1 MLLCVGS
8 ALRARGAVRTLFNP
22 RHPAAPVRALAEE
35 RGTRF
40 LSAKPALRLMMRL
53 ADEALPGNTAPG
65 LPVPAGHSLDP
76 RQSIVNQ
83 PGGHAVPRALVA
95 AAAAEVDALPAPHL
109 QLLLVAATLSVQ
121 FTTQQLRDRLLRSG
135 IFSNGAAAIADAA
148 AREHAQTA
156 AAAAAAAE
164 RAAVG
169 MLSDDTLL
177 ALARAARE
185 EQALLELSRVT
196 PGSGGAES
204 ELDWEGG
211 RLESTIG
218 ARAHAHK
225 RLTGARAF
233 RSLRV
238 LSLSAL
244 RACVSRTCVC
254 VRA

>member
-1 MLLCVGS
+1 VLLCVGS

-35 RGTRF
+35 RGSRF

-53 ADEALPGNTAPG
+53 ADDALPGNTVPG
-65 LPVPAGHSLDP
+65 SPVPAGHSLR

-121 FTTQQLRDRLLRSG
+121 FTAQQLRDRLLRSG

-196 PGSGGAES
+196 PGSGGVES

-211 RLESTIG
+211 RLEGTIG
-218 ARAHAHK
+218 GRA
-225 RLTGARAF
+225 
-233 RSLRV
+233 RSLAHWPFAR
-238 LSLSAL
+238 SLF
-244 RACVSRTCVC
+244 SR
-254 VRA
+254 